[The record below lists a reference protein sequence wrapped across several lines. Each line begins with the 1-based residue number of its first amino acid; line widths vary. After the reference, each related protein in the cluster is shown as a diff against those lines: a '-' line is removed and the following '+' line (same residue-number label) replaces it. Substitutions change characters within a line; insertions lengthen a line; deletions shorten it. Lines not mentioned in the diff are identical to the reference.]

1 MPSTS
6 GFQPWWKRW
15 CSQNKSRCNGET
27 FSKGFQLSGRQVG
40 FSPNPHFRTLEV
52 LGSGYGSLT
61 SWKRRRI
68 C

>member
-1 MPSTS
+1 MPFTS

-15 CSQNKSRCNGET
+15 CSQNKSRAMAKP
-27 FSKGFQLSGRQVG
+27 SAKGLQVG
-40 FSPNPHFRTLEV
+40 FSPKPHFRTLEV